1 MLCAPNYISQADTA
15 KFTGECFANVV
26 GSYFEDGATTEVLQW
41 VRSFESHQIS
51 GEHFHLAI
59 KLHKVCHW
67 FAIKRRLSDEWSI
80 KVNFFGSQN
89 NHYAA

>member
-1 MLCAPNYISQADTA
+1 MHLITYSQADTT
-15 KFTGECFANVV
+15 KFTRECFANNV
-26 GSYFEDGATTEVLQW
+26 SYFEDGATTKATMKVLQW

-67 FAIKRRLSDEWSI
+67 FAIKRQLSDEWSF
-80 KVNFFGSQN
+80 KVNFFGS
-89 NHYAA
+89 